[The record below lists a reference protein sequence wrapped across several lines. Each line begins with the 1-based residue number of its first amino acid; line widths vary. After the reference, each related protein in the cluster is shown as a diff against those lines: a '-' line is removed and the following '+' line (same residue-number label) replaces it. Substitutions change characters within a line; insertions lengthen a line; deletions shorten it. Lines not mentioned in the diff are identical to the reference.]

1 MQYFFPETMA
11 MWQETERVIA
21 QLNAGTNLARQRE
34 VVQQGSLNIL
44 DLSFTSSHILALSN
58 ILLAN

>member
-44 DLSFTSSHILALSN
+44 DLSFTSSHIS
-58 ILLAN
+58 